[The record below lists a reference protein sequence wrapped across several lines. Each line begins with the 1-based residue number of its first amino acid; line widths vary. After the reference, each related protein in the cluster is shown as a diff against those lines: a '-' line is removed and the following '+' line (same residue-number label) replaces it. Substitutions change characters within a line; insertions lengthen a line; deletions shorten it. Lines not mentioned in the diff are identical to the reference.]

1 MSPDSLPFDPVS
13 VLIGLV
19 LGLLIAFV
27 LWKRKAANEPEQLR
41 EFNTRVISLNMQLD
55 RAKQELAE
63 TNGVVARLLNER
75 TQSRNGGSRTQ
86 SEAFEPSYS
95 VGAPDVEEHDT
106 IDDDPLRLTMV
117 SGIGPKLAITLASYG
132 VTDLTRLAS
141 ISDREMALI
150 ESSAPSLADRMT
162 REGWKQQAARLL
174 ESPEPENGSDNHANA
189 TTAFVQSFDWTRF
202 REAGTSPPANGS
214 GQRH

>member
-1 MSPDSLPFDPVS
+1 MLLMSLESLPFDPVS
-13 VLIGLV
+13 VVIGLI
-19 LGLLIAFV
+19 LGLLIAFAV
-27 LWKRKAANEPEQLR
+27 WKRRSANEPEQAR

-75 TQSRNGGSRTQ
+75 TQSRNGVAT
-86 SEAFEPSYS
+86 EAPENFEPSFS
-95 VGAPDVEEHDT
+95 FEASEPFDE
-106 IDDDPLRLTMV
+106 DPLRLTMV

-174 ESPEPENGSDNHANA
+174 ESPEQDSDPDDHANG
-189 TTAFVQSFDWTRF
+189 TSAFVESFDWAKF
-202 REAGTSPPANGS
+202 REAGSRPPANGS
-214 GQRH
+214 SGQRH